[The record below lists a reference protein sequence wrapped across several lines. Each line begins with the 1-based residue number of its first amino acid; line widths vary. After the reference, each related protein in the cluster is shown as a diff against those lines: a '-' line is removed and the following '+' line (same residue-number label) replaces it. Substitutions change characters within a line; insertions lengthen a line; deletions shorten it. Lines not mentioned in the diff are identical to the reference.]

1 MSSIDDLKFLAIELM
16 ELNAQYSR
24 LGWTQYTTGYDFG
37 VMEAYKRIISFYKN
51 ENNYNTVVK
60 MKEKEASL
68 SFDDQ
73 RRVEIMY
80 NQFEPY
86 HLSKE
91 CSEMA
96 EATEAQVN
104 ELSKILNTFRFKLD
118 GKEVTSVDI
127 SNILTQEEDSEK
139 RKAAFFC
146 RAQIDKPLIDGG
158 FLNLIKLRKEYAK
171 LRGEKDFV
179 ELKLKEDGLDSSV
192 FNGWKEQLQE
202 LLPEIKKKRSV
213 YARKYNNGAK
223 IMPWDEQY
231 VSSKIAP
238 LLNHKIDLSNY
249 YDNIRDFFQLFD
261 INIDEYNITYDVF
274 PRKNK
279 SEWGYNFPIE
289 TGKDS
294 RILANIKNRYF
305 NYGVLLHETGHAVH
319 SYLNDPDKVILNE
332 GINGIVTEGVANLFG
347 HFMYEEIFYNRFFKG
362 QHEEAG
368 EQFKNLREYNNLKAL
383 FAITSI
389 LFDQELYRNPV
400 NSLED
405 IYSLYWKIYK
415 ELFDEES
422 YNEVFPW
429 GFKIHHT
436 THPIYLHNY
445 FMGDVTCEMLGKV
458 FSEKH
463 GAKEISDAPIEF
475 KNYLLKEVINPSGLY
490 KFNELFERI
499 SGDQFSL
506 RYIL

>member
-1 MSSIDDLKFLAIELM
+1 MSSMNDLRALAL
-16 ELNAQYSR
+16 ELNDLHAQYSR

-37 VMEAYKRIISFYKN
+37 VMDAYKKFIRFFEN
-51 ENNYNTVVK
+51 EKNYNTVLEL
-60 MKEKEASL
+60 KEKETTL
-68 SFDDQ
+68 SFEDR
-73 RRVEIMY
+73 RRVEIMF

-96 EATEAQVN
+96 EAIEAQVN

-118 GKEVTSVDI
+118 GKEITSVEI
-127 SNILTQEEDSEK
+127 SNILTQEEDSAK
-139 RKAAFFC
+139 RKAAFYC
-146 RAQIDKPLIDGG
+146 RGQIDQPLVDGG

-192 FNGWKEQLQE
+192 FNGWKKQLQD
-202 LLPEIKKKRSV
+202 LLPEIKQKRSA
-213 YARKYNNGAK
+213 YAKKYNNGSK

-238 LLNHKIDLSNY
+238 LLNQQIDLSDY
-249 YDNIRDFFQLFD
+249 YENIRDFFKIFD

-289 TGKDS
+289 TCKDS

-319 SYLNDPDKVILNE
+319 SYLNDPEKVILNF
-332 GINGIVTEGVANLFG
+332 GINGIVTEGIANLFG
-347 HFMYEEIFYNRFFKG
+347 HFMYDEIFFNKFFNDQK
-362 QHEEAG
+362 EEAIQ
-368 EQFKNLREYNNLKAL
+368 QFKNLKEYNNLKAL

-400 NSLED
+400 NSLDD
-405 IYSLYWKIYK
+405 IYSIYWKIHK
-415 ELFDEES
+415 DLFDEEPYS
-422 YNEVFPW
+422 DIFPW
-429 GFKIHHT
+429 GFRIHHT

-445 FMGDVTCEMLGKV
+445 FMGDVTCEMLSKV

-463 GAKEISDAPIEF
+463 GGKDIADNPVKF

-490 KFNELFERI
+490 KYNELFERI

-506 RYIL
+506 KYIL